1 MRRTFTT
8 TAAAVLL
15 SAAWTVSVPA
25 SAALAAPAE
34 EAAEEAA
41 AEEEDDDDVVVLDDD
56 EMEGD
61 AAPDAGDGGEAA
73 AGDGGDADASAEIAT
88 GDLFGDGDKKKAEAT
103 ESTAKGSAG
112 DPDSEAQQLKED
124 KAFIAV
130 VQRQRFLKK
139 KRIDIQPQ
147 FGITVNDPFV
157 RHYVVGAEVNYW
169 ITNRLAAGVTGTGF
183 FGSKTSRYN
192 NIKAQEGLLLTANRT
207 RWQASANILYNP
219 FYGKIAVFN
228 RALMHW
234 EAYVQL
240 GGGVMQT
247 TVIPRFE
254 ALHEPFSTFAPQG
267 NVALGARFYI
277 PRSDWIS
284 FNFGVRNW
292 IFPDKLEPA
301 NRGPSTAADGLGDLA
316 SLDDPKEAKAA
327 ADTALSFNTVVFFGV
342 SFYIPRSFEYT
353 TRR

>member
-15 SAAWTVSVPA
+15 SAAWAIPAPA
-25 SAALAAPAE
+25 SAAPAAPE
-34 EAAEEAA
+34 EAPV
-41 AEEEDDDDVVVLDDD
+41 EDDDDDLVILDDD

-61 AAPDAGDGGEAA
+61 AAEGGGETGDGDTAA
-73 AGDGGDADASAEIAT
+73 DGGADTSAEAST
-88 GDLFGDGDKKKAEAT
+88 GDLFGEDDGKKVTGEA
-103 ESTAKGSAG
+103 AKKGNAS

-124 KAFIAV
+124 RAFISV

-157 RHYVVGAEVNYW
+157 RHYVVGAELNYW
-169 ITNRLAAGVTGTGF
+169 ITNRLAAGITGTAF

-192 NIKAQEGLLLTANRT
+192 NIKAQEGLLLTANKT
-207 RWQASANILYNP
+207 LWQASANILYNP

-234 EAYVQL
+234 EAYAQL

-247 TVIPRFE
+247 QIIPRFE
-254 ALHEPFSTFAPQG
+254 ALHEPFRSIVPQG
-267 NVALGARFYI
+267 NIAIGARFYI

-284 FNFGVRNW
+284 FNVGVRNW

-301 NRGPSTAADGLGDLA
+301 NRGPSTGPDGQGDL
-316 SLDDPKEAKAA
+316 SNLDDAGAAKAA
-327 ADTALSFNTVVFFGV
+327 AETALSFNTVVFLGV
-342 SFYIPRSFEYT
+342 SFYFPRTFEYT

>member
-15 SAAWTVSVPA
+15 SAAWAVPVPA
-25 SAALAAPAE
+25 SAALAAPE
-34 EAAEEAA
+34 EAAP
-41 AEEEDDDDVVVLDDD
+41 AEDEDDDDLVILDDD

-61 AAPDAGDGGEAA
+61 AAEG
-73 AGDGGDADASAEIAT
+73 GGDAADGGGDAPEGGAADAEAGGGAST
-88 GDLFGDGDKKKAEAT
+88 GDLFGEGSKKKADTT
-103 ESTAKGSAG
+103 ESKEKGDAG

-124 KAFIAV
+124 KAFISV

-139 KRIDIQPQ
+139 KRIDLQPQ

-157 RHYVVGAEVNYW
+157 RHYVVGAELNYW
-169 ITNRLAAGVTGTGF
+169 ITNRLAAGITGSAF

-192 NIKAQEGLLLTANRT
+192 NIKAQEGLLLTANKT
-207 RWQASANILYNP
+207 LWQASANILYNP

-234 EAYVQL
+234 EAYAQL

-247 TVIPRFE
+247 QVIPRFE
-254 ALHEPFSTFAPQG
+254 ALHDPFRSIVPQG

-284 FNFGVRNW
+284 FNIGVRNW

-301 NRGPSTAADGLGDLA
+301 NRGPSTGPGGQGDLGT
-316 SLDDPKEAKAA
+316 LDDADAAKAA
-327 ADTALSFNTVVFFGV
+327 AETALSFNTVVFFGV
-342 SFYIPRSFEYT
+342 SLYFPRSFEYT

>member
-15 SAAWTVSVPA
+15 SAAWAVPVPA
-25 SAALAAPAE
+25 SAALAAPAPE
-34 EAAEEAA
+34 EA

-61 AAPDAGDGGEAA
+61 AAPADGEGGDAEA
-73 AGDGGDADASAEIAT
+73 AGDGGGADASAEVAT
-88 GDLFGDGDKKKAEAT
+88 GDLFGDGDKKKADTT
-103 ESTAKGSAG
+103 ESAEKGDAG
-112 DPDSEAQQLKED
+112 DPNSEAQQLKED
-124 KAFIAV
+124 KAFISV

-157 RHYVVGAEVNYW
+157 RHYVVGAEINYW
-169 ITNRLAAGVTGTGF
+169 ITNRLAAGITGTGF

-192 NIKAQEGLLLTANRT
+192 NIKAQEGLLLTANKT
-207 RWQASANILYNP
+207 LWQASANILYNP

-234 EAYVQL
+234 EAYAQL

-247 TVIPRFE
+247 QVIPRFE
-254 ALHEPFSTFAPQG
+254 ALHEPFRTIAPQG
-267 NVALGARFYI
+267 NFAIGARFYI

-284 FNFGVRNW
+284 FNLGVRNW

-301 NRGPSTAADGLGDLA
+301 QRGPSTAADGQGDLA
-316 SLDDPKEAKAA
+316 NLDDPAEAKANA
-327 ADTALSFNTVVFFGV
+327 QTALSFNTVVFLGV
-342 SFYIPRSFEYT
+342 SFYFPRSFEYT